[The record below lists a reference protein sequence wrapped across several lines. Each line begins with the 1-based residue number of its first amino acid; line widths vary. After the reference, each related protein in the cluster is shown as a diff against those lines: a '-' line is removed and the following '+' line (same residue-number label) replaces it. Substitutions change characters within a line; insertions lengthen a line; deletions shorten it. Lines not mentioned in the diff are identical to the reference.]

1 MRCHFT
7 TLEDG
12 TRFFMPYCYA
22 SLHQEDARNC
32 TCRVPTE
39 VRMASDEAKRE
50 IKELRAEVVRLNRI
64 IRKLFKS
71 KNIPQ
76 PKL

>member
-12 TRFFMPYCYA
+12 TRMFMPYCYG
-22 SLHQEDARNC
+22 SLHQPDARNC
-32 TCRVPTE
+32 CCTPPTSP
-39 VRMASDEAKRE
+39 RMASAEARQE
-50 IKELRAEVVRLNRI
+50 IKDLRAEVARLNRI

-76 PKL
+76 PKI